1 MVTRVCPDTPI
12 EFSIFSKVSKAQGKA
27 FARPM
32 PLPDPGESLDFLRE
46 YLILEGDLAPS
57 IMRAQA
63 DRNATILIGPL
74 RVMIHRLSLIADAQ
88 DKRHRLAKSM
98 KFKGLRERVSFHSPA
113 REIDRPL
120 SNRRPLT

>member
-1 MVTRVCPDTPI
+1 
-12 EFSIFSKVSKAQGKA
+12 
-27 FARPM
+27 M
-32 PLPDPGESLDFLRE
+32 PLPDPREGLDFLRE
-46 YLILEGDLAPS
+46 CLILEGDLPPS

-113 REIDRPL
+113 REIDQG
-120 SNRRPLT
+120 SLTFSGGERYDHAQRLPRIAPCQTDDR